1 MYPQLE
7 FSWSKSNGW
16 GVLVFEV
23 SVIFVFKVEIKRS

>member
-7 FSWSKSNGW
+7 FSWSTSNSW

-23 SVIFVFKVEIKRS
+23 SVIFVFIKS